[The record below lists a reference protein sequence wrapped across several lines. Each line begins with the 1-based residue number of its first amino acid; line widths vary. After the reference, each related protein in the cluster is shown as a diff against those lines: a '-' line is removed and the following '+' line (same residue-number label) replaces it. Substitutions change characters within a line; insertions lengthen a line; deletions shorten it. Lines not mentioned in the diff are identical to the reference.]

1 MPQRTRQTARRGI
14 ACDDNRAMPVTDL
27 DHYFIRARDLQV
39 ARHFYCELLGFEEMP
54 RPDLPFPGMWL
65 GVHGKVQ
72 VHLGL
77 ADAPD
82 AQRFYLGTT
91 ANSARDNAGVVD
103 HIVFRATD
111 PQALAGRLRQAGLPV
126 LERDIASA
134 RLFQILVAD
143 PDGLMIEL
151 NFADMAERPGWSMA
165 SQL

>member
-1 MPQRTRQTARRGI
+1 
-14 ACDDNRAMPVTDL
+14 
-27 DHYFIRARDLQV
+27 
-39 ARHFYCELLGFEEMP
+39 
-54 RPDLPFPGMWL
+54 MWL

-103 HIVFRATD
+103 YIVFRATD

-126 LERDIASA
+126 LERHIASA